1 MTMPARRV
9 DASETQPY
17 RMSFTSG
24 GLYLNECVVVA
35 TSYLEI
41 KDWDRTVSHLLESD
55 VLSLP
60 KAKSKRRILREIA
73 VRLETLD
80 EEELEF
86 LVNAHRQEQALLL
99 WISLCRGYRLI
110 REVAVELVRERY
122 LSYRLDLQASD
133 FDIFVDRKAEWD
145 DMLDSVSAS
154 TRERFRQTVFK
165 TMREVG
171 ILNDDHRIQ
180 TTYVTPSLR
189 RLIMAKCPADLLVFP
204 GAVIEG
210 GKS

>member
-1 MTMPARRV
+1 MAVEWSKPI
-9 DASETQPY
+9 EIQPY

-35 TSYLEI
+35 TSYLTT
-41 KDWDRTVSHLLESD
+41 KDWDLTVSELLGGD

-60 KAKSKRRILREIA
+60 KAKSKRRILREIV

-80 EEELEF
+80 EDELEF
-86 LVNAHRQEQALLL
+86 LVNSHRQEQALLL
-99 WISLCRGYRLI
+99 WLSLCRGYRLI
-110 REVAVELVRERY
+110 REIAVEVVRERY
-122 LSYRLDLQASD
+122 LAYRLELQASD
-133 FDIFVDRKAEWD
+133 FDLFVDRKAEWD
-145 DMLDSVSAS
+145 ETLESISSS
-154 TRERFRQTVFK
+154 TRERFRQTLFK
-165 TMREVG
+165 TMREAG
-171 ILNDDHRIQ
+171 ILSEDHRIQ

-189 RLIMAKCPADLLVFP
+189 RLIMAKAPADLMLFP